1 MAKNKPLDFPCGGVE
16 INIRRT
22 AFLVIALTVLLPS
35 FLGPGLSSAAQKSSS
50 GKTSQK
56 QAISSKLNQI
66 NGTLSAQRKRA
77 QEIRKQ
83 IEAVTKN
90 LNVIVGRYNA
100 AIEQLERTKA
110 AIQENQ
116 ARLDEAQERRSQ
128 CQEIVNGRVN
138 SIYRHGKVRFLAVL
152 LRVRNFR
159 EFLVRLDMLERISQ
173 EDIKALTEVKV
184 LEEEIVDRG
193 RTLEEQKLGQREVV
207 AELQGSQR
215 LIQSELTKVSG
226 LLSGVQQEIAR
237 LEKEEREARQALARL
252 NRPKSVRSGTA
263 YAAAVKIDGFVFPV
277 GGPHAYTDNFG
288 DYRSGGRTHQGI
300 DIFAL
305 RGTPV
310 VAVMDGTIVTAGTQS
325 LGGIVLRLRG
335 RDGHVY
341 SYAHLDG
348 YASGISEGSSVRAG
362 QTIGYVGD
370 TGNAKGGAP
379 HLHFEIHPGGGAAID
394 PYAILRGAG

>member
-1 MAKNKPLDFPCGGVE
+1 MSA
-16 INIRRT
+16 
-22 AFLVIALTVLLPS
+22 
-35 FLGPGLSSAAQKSSS
+35 AAQKSSS

-193 RTLEEQKLGQREVV
+193 RTLEEQKLRQREVV

-252 NRPKSVRSGTA
+252 NQPKSVRSGTA

-310 VAVMDGTIVTAGTQS
+310 VAAMDGSIITAGTQS
-325 LGGIVLRLRG
+325 LGGIVIRLRG
-335 RDGHVY
+335 RDGNVY